1 MLWLSLAFLTA
12 FFSASE
18 AAYLKRYF
26 SGLRPM
32 ELGAV
37 PLLYGLPY
45 FFVALLFLPVP
56 ELKPGFW
63 WTLLVLY
70 PFHAGGFLF
79 LYWAI
84 STAPL
89 SLTMPYLATTPAF
102 ILLSGYLILGEVPNF
117 LGGLGVIVIVIGG
130 YVLNYDPKAK
140 TDLLEPFRAIFRDV
154 GALRALAAA
163 LLFSMAAV
171 LGKKAVLLSSPL
183 FFSFFFFVIFCS
195 TTVAL
200 LFAFRLA
207 DSKAVTANHKTG
219 FAVGGILFLHIIC
232 HNAAIALS
240 KAAYMI
246 SIKRFSAVF
255 GVVFGHYIFR
265 EENIKNRLA
274 GAFLMF
280 IGVMLI
286 ALLGE

>member
-1 MLWLSLAFLTA
+1 MLWLLLAFLTA
-12 FFSASE
+12 FFSATE
-18 AAYLKRYF
+18 AAFLKRHF

-45 FFVALLFLPVP
+45 FLLALFFLPVP

-63 WTLLVLY
+63 WTLLILY

-89 SLTMPYLATTPAF
+89 SLTMPYMATTPAF
-102 ILLSGYLILGEVPNF
+102 VLLSGYLILGEVPNI
-117 LGGLGVIVIVIGG
+117 LGGVGVVFIIIGG

-140 TDLLEPFRAIFRDV
+140 AGLLEPFRVIFHDA

-163 LLFSMAAV
+163 LLFSLAAV
-171 LGKKAVLLSSPL
+171 LGKKAVLQSSPL

-207 DSKAVTANHKTG
+207 DRKTVTANHKTG
-219 FAVGGILFLHIIC
+219 FAVGAILFFHIIC

-255 GVVFGHYIFR
+255 GVIYGHFIFR
-265 EENIKNRLA
+265 EANIKNRLA
-274 GAFLMF
+274 GATLMF